1 MNCTAGVLVMVPTLP
16 YMKAFAQAPLAFL
29 RTLSPRSLGVLAV
42 LMFAMTI
49 PMTRLANGGVEQ
61 PQLPPLFVAL
71 GRGVLA
77 ALPAALYLWWR
88 KAPWP
93 KRASRPWLL
102 GVVLGGVLMFPA
114 CMGWAVRVVPAW
126 HASVVTGVLPLVTAA
141 LAAWW
146 LGHRPRAGFW
156 LAGLIGVSLVLLFA
170 VQTAPEGQGHWHV
183 SDVVLLMGMLGASIA
198 YVAGARAA
206 QHMPSPQVMSW
217 ALVWALPVTLPGA
230 VWAWWADDA
239 GVSVALIA
247 PQAWWA
253 LLYVA
258 LCSSWLGFFA
268 WYAALAR
275 DAMRVSQIQLLQPF
289 GAMALSALL
298 LGEQVSAWAPLCAL
312 GVALMVWTGQRMIQT
327 KAQSA

>member
-1 MNCTAGVLVMVPTLP
+1 MN
-16 YMKAFAQAPLAFL
+16 AFAQAPLLFF
-29 RTLSPRSLGVLAV
+29 RTLSPRSLGVIAV

-49 PMTRLANGGVEQ
+49 PMTRLANGGVDQ

-77 ALPAALYLWWR
+77 ALPAALYLVWAR
-88 KAPWP
+88 APWP
-93 KRASRPWLL
+93 MRAARPWLL

-126 HASVVTGVLPLVTAA
+126 HASVVTGVLPLVTAT

-146 LGHRPRAGFW
+146 MGHRPRPGFW
-156 LAGLIGVSLVLLFA
+156 WAGLGGVSLVLLFA
-170 VQTAPEGQGHWHV
+170 VQTAPEGQGHWHL
-183 SDVVLLMGMLGASIA
+183 SDLVLLMGMLGASIA

-217 ALVWALPVTLPGA
+217 ALVWALPVTVPGA
-230 VWAWWADDA
+230 VWAWWAEGA
-239 GVSVALIA
+239 GVSVTLIA

-253 LLYVA
+253 LAYVA

-275 DAMRVSQIQLLQPF
+275 DTMRVSQIQLLQPF
-289 GAMALSALL
+289 AAMALSALL
-298 LGEQVSAWAPLCAL
+298 LGEQVSAWAPVCAL

-327 KAQSA
+327 KGRG